1 MPEEAA
7 AHKERKGEEG
17 TEVRD
22 SSRNEGLYWEIN
34 VRFRGCFVKIRIAT
48 INHNPF

>member
-22 SSRNEGLYWEIN
+22 SSRNGLYWEIN
-34 VRFRGCFVKIRIAT
+34 VRFGGCFVKIRIAN
-48 INHNPF
+48 INRDPF